1 MSSTLTALLLLCLC
15 VQAMGFLLHPSSGV
29 FANHA
34 LLPGQPDACAHINAK
49 RSISLSAL
57 VGSGSTSDEQDVATG
72 SVGQEERKKSRGAK
86 DFLSGTSWLL
96 KLGEVKYPFHL
107 LSLSLEPTD
116 AYKGNN

>member
-1 MSSTLTALLLLCLC
+1 MSSMLTALLVLCLG
-15 VQAMGFLLHPSSGV
+15 VQALGFLLHPSSGV

-34 LLPGQPDACAHINAK
+34 LLPGQPVACAHMNAK
-49 RSISLSAL
+49 RSIRLSAL
-57 VGSGSTSDEQDVATG
+57 VGSGSTSDEQDVANG

-96 KLGEVKYPFHL
+96 KLGEMKYPFHL

-116 AYKGNN
+116 AYKGTN

>member
-1 MSSTLTALLLLCLC
+1 MLTALLVLCLG
-15 VQAMGFLLHPSSGV
+15 VQALGFLLHPSSGV

-34 LLPGQPDACAHINAK
+34 LLPGQPDACAHTNAK

-57 VGSGSTSDEQDVATG
+57 VGSTSDEQDVANG

-96 KLGEVKYPFHL
+96 KLGEMKYPFHL

-116 AYKGNN
+116 AYKGTN